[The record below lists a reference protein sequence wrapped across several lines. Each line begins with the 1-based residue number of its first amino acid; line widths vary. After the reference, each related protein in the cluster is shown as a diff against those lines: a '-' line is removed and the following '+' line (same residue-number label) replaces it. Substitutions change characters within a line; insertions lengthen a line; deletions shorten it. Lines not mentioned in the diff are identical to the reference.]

1 MNRFITIQDKKIQI
15 KTEECICSLTP
26 NSDRDRSITDQFVD
40 ITFIVGEKCNAK
52 CKFCCGPSDRLDL
65 IDIQKFQDFFLEC
78 LSKINVRK
86 ITFTGGEPTL
96 PYYFNKIQKIG
107 TWIKNISPNTCI
119 IINTNGSN
127 LKVIAYQKWIDKIA
141 LSRHHYKPSL
151 NDSLFK
157 CFTADDVDILMFGDK
172 KKINLSCVC
181 QKGYIDSGE
190 ELEKY
195 LFYASLQGISEV
207 NVYSLIPINDYAK
220 SHFVDPNKFE
230 FSKNIISYKSYEYP
244 CKNVCKCTNYV
255 YMNNYDN
262 FQSVF
267 FYIRNNINH
276 KFNKGSYIV
285 WKNNQ
290 IDFY

>member
-1 MNRFITIQDKKIQI
+1 MNRYITLQNKNILI
-15 KTEECICSLTP
+15 KTEECICSHVP
-26 NSDRDRSITDQFVD
+26 NADRNRSIENQFVD

-52 CKFCCGPSDRLDL
+52 CQFCCGPTECLDP
-65 IDIQKFQDFFLEC
+65 IDIQKFKDFFLEC
-78 LSKINVRK
+78 ISKINVRK
-86 ITFTGGEPTL
+86 ISFTGGEPTL
-96 PYYFNKIQKIG
+96 PFYYEKIKEIG
-107 TWIKNISPNTCI
+107 LWIKEVSPNTAI

-127 LKVIAYQKWIDKIA
+127 LKVISNQDWIDSIA

-151 NDSLFK
+151 NDKIFK
-157 CFTADDVDILMFGDK
+157 CFTADDIDLLMFEDK

-181 QKGYIDSGE
+181 QKGYIDSGL

-207 NVYSLIPINDYAK
+207 NVYSLIPVNDYAK
-220 SHFVDPNKFE
+220 SNFVDPNQFQ

-255 YMNNYDN
+255 YMNRTDN

-267 FYIRNNINH
+267 FYIRNNLNH